1 MKKQNVLNLIKYHVE
16 RNENSF
22 RNEAVAIARDFD
34 SIGDYQL
41 AEYIMG
47 LISESSRY
55 APQGSD
61 FESEFLRQVETRGLE
76 ALNLPLEI
84 SEDIKGI
91 INAVN
96 HNVGINKFLFEG
108 LPGSGKTEAAK
119 NVARLLDRALF
130 VVDFE
135 NLIDS
140 KLGQTNKNITSVFKE
155 INMIPN
161 ADKIVILFDEIDVIA
176 LDRINSNDVRE
187 MGRVTS
193 TILREL
199 DRLTDLNKEIVII
212 ATTNLYS
219 NFDKALIRRFDA
231 VINFNRYS
239 DDDLVEVAEY
249 YFSSF
254 IKNFKG
260 TSKDIRLVRK
270 ILRAAKKL
278 PYPGELKNI
287 IKTSLAFSE
296 IGSEYDYLRRLYN
309 NLIGNLEQ
317 KELSELYE
325 EGFTMREIEK
335 LKGESK
341 STVARKLNNNV
352 LELRGKRFVQ
362 APRGGYGGAVS
373 MNSKKEVTT
382 EHLIGL
388 KDQLT
393 HIKE

>member
-22 RNEAVAIARDFD
+22 RNEAVAIARYFD

-47 LISESSRY
+47 LISESNLY
-55 APQGSD
+55 TPQGSD
-61 FESEFLRQVETRGLE
+61 FESEFLKQIETRGLE

-119 NVARLLDRALF
+119 NVARLLNRSLF

-140 KLGQTNKNITSVFKE
+140 KLGQTNKNITNVFKE

-161 ADKIVILFDEIDVIA
+161 ANKIVVLFDEIDVIA

-219 NFDKALIRRFDA
+219 NFDKALVRRFDA

-239 DDDLVEVAEY
+239 EEDLIEVAEY

-260 TSKDIRLVRK
+260 TSKDVRLFRK
-270 ILRAAKKL
+270 ILKTAKKL

-287 IKTSLAFSE
+287 IKTSLAFSD
-296 IGSEYDYLRRLYN
+296 IGSEYDYLKRLYN

-317 KELSELYE
+317 KDLSKLYE
-325 EGFTMREIEK
+325 EGFTIREIEK

-341 STVARKLNNNV
+341 SAVARKLNK
-352 LELRGKRFVQ
+352 E
-362 APRGGYGGAVS
+362 GAD
-373 MNSKKEVTT
+373 NE
-382 EHLIGL
+382 
-388 KDQLT
+388 
-393 HIKE
+393 

>member
-22 RNEAVAIARDFD
+22 RNEAVAIARYFD

-47 LISESSRY
+47 LISESNLY
-55 APQGSD
+55 TPQGSD
-61 FESEFLRQVETRGLE
+61 FESEFLKQIETRGLE

-119 NVARLLDRALF
+119 NVARLLNRSLF

-140 KLGQTNKNITSVFKE
+140 KLGQTTKNITNVFKE

-161 ADKIVILFDEIDVIA
+161 ANKIVVLFDEIDVIA

-219 NFDKALIRRFDA
+219 NFDKALVRRFDA

-239 DDDLVEVAEY
+239 EEDLIEVAEY

-260 TSKDIRLVRK
+260 TSKDVRLFRK
-270 ILRAAKKL
+270 ILKTAKKL

-287 IKTSLAFSE
+287 IKTSLAFSD

-317 KELSELYE
+317 KDLSKLYE
-325 EGFTMREIEK
+325 EGFTIREIEK

-341 STVARKLNNNV
+341 STVARKLNK
-352 LELRGKRFVQ
+352 E
-362 APRGGYGGAVS
+362 GAD
-373 MNSKKEVTT
+373 NE
-382 EHLIGL
+382 
-388 KDQLT
+388 
-393 HIKE
+393 

>member
-16 RNENSF
+16 RNENAF
-22 RNEAVAIARDFD
+22 RSEAINIARYFD
-34 SIGDYQL
+34 SIGDDQL
-41 AEYIMG
+41 AEYIMS
-47 LISESSRY
+47 LISESNLY
-55 APQGSD
+55 TPQSSD
-61 FESEFLRQVETRGLE
+61 FESEFLKQLDIRGM
-76 ALNLPLEI
+76 APLNLPMEI
-84 SEDIKGI
+84 SDDIKGI

-96 HNVGINKFLFEG
+96 HNIGINKFMFEG

-119 NVARLLDRALF
+119 HVARLLDRALF
-130 VVDFE
+130 YVDFD

-140 KLGQTNKNITSVFKE
+140 KLGQTNKNITSVFNE
-155 INMIPN
+155 INNIPN
-161 ADKIVILFDEIDVIA
+161 SNKVVILFDEIDVIA

-219 NFDKALIRRFDA
+219 NFDKALTRRFDA
-231 VINFNRYS
+231 IINFNRYS
-239 DDDLVEVAEY
+239 KEDLIEVAEY

-260 TSKDIRLVRK
+260 ISKDTRLFKK
-270 ILRAAKKL
+270 ILKATDNL

-287 IKTSLAFSE
+287 IKTSLAFSDVNYE
-296 IGSEYDYLRRLYN
+296 HDYLRRLYN

-317 KELSELYE
+317 TDINQLYID
-325 EGFTMREIEK
+325 GFTVREIEK

-341 STVARKLNNNV
+341 SNVSRKLN
-352 LELRGKRFVQ
+352 
-362 APRGGYGGAVS
+362 
-373 MNSKKEVTT
+373 KE
-382 EHLIGL
+382 E
-388 KDQLT
+388 DQD
-393 HIKE
+393 E

>member
-22 RNEAVAIARDFD
+22 RNEAVAIARYFD

-47 LISESSRY
+47 LISESNLY
-55 APQGSD
+55 APQSSD
-61 FESEFLRQVETRGLE
+61 FESEFLKQIETRRVE

-119 NVARLLDRALF
+119 NVARLLNRSLF

-140 KLGQTNKNITSVFKE
+140 KLGQTNKNITNVFKE

-161 ADKIVILFDEIDVIA
+161 ANKIVVLFDEIDVIA

-219 NFDKALIRRFDA
+219 NFDKALVRRFDA

-239 DDDLVEVAEY
+239 EEDLIEVAEY

-260 TSKDIRLVRK
+260 TSKDVRLFRK
-270 ILRAAKKL
+270 ILKTAKKL

-287 IKTSLAFSE
+287 IKTSLAFSD
-296 IGSEYDYLRRLYN
+296 IGSEYDYLKRLYN

-317 KELSELYE
+317 KDLSKLYE
-325 EGFTMREIEK
+325 EGFTIREIEK

-341 STVARKLNNNV
+341 STVARKLNK
-352 LELRGKRFVQ
+352 E
-362 APRGGYGGAVS
+362 GAD
-373 MNSKKEVTT
+373 NE
-382 EHLIGL
+382 
-388 KDQLT
+388 
-393 HIKE
+393 

>member
-22 RNEAVAIARDFD
+22 RNEAVAIARYFD

-47 LISESSRY
+47 LISESNLY
-55 APQGSD
+55 APQSSD
-61 FESEFLRQVETRGLE
+61 FESKFLKQIETRGVE

-119 NVARLLDRALF
+119 NVARLLNRSLF
-130 VVDFE
+130 VVNFE

-140 KLGQTNKNITSVFKE
+140 KLGQTNKNITNVFKE

-161 ADKIVILFDEIDVIA
+161 ANKIVVLFDEIDVIA

-219 NFDKALIRRFDA
+219 NFDKALVRRFDA

-239 DDDLVEVAEY
+239 EEDLIEVAEY

-260 TSKDIRLVRK
+260 TSKDIRLFRK
-270 ILRAAKKL
+270 ILKTAKKL

-287 IKTSLAFSE
+287 IKTSLAFSD
-296 IGSEYDYLRRLYN
+296 IGSEYDYLKRLYN

-317 KELSELYE
+317 KDLSKLYE
-325 EGFTMREIEK
+325 EGFTIREIEK

-341 STVARKLNNNV
+341 STVARKLNK
-352 LELRGKRFVQ
+352 E
-362 APRGGYGGAVS
+362 GAD
-373 MNSKKEVTT
+373 NE
-382 EHLIGL
+382 
-388 KDQLT
+388 
-393 HIKE
+393 

>member
-22 RNEAVAIARDFD
+22 RNEAVAIARYFD

-47 LISESSRY
+47 LISESNLY
-55 APQGSD
+55 APQSSD
-61 FESEFLRQVETRGLE
+61 FESEFLKQIETRGVE

-119 NVARLLDRALF
+119 NVARLLNRSLF

-140 KLGQTNKNITSVFKE
+140 KLGQTNKNITNVFKE

-161 ADKIVILFDEIDVIA
+161 ANKIVVLFDEIDVIA

-219 NFDKALIRRFDA
+219 NFDKALVRRFDA

-239 DDDLVEVAEY
+239 EEDLIEVAEY

-260 TSKDIRLVRK
+260 TSKDIRLFRK
-270 ILRAAKKL
+270 ILKTAKKL

-287 IKTSLAFSE
+287 IKTSLAFSD
-296 IGSEYDYLRRLYN
+296 IGSEYDYLKRLYN
-309 NLIGNLEQ
+309 NPIGNLEQ
-317 KELSELYE
+317 KDLSKLYE
-325 EGFTMREIEK
+325 EGFTIREIEK

-341 STVARKLNNNV
+341 STVARKLNK
-352 LELRGKRFVQ
+352 E
-362 APRGGYGGAVS
+362 GAD
-373 MNSKKEVTT
+373 NE
-382 EHLIGL
+382 
-388 KDQLT
+388 
-393 HIKE
+393 

>member
-22 RNEAVAIARDFD
+22 RNEAIAIARYFD
-34 SIGDYQL
+34 SIGDCQL

-47 LISESSRY
+47 LISESNLYS
-55 APQGSD
+55 PQSSD
-61 FESEFLRQVETRGLE
+61 FESEFLKQVETRTLE

-84 SEDIKGI
+84 TEDIKGI

-119 NVARLLDRALF
+119 NIARLLNRSLF
-130 VVDFE
+130 RVDFE

-140 KLGQTNKNITSVFKE
+140 KLGQTNKNIIEVFKE
-155 INMIPN
+155 INMLPN
-161 ADKIVILFDEIDVIA
+161 TNKIVILFDEIDIIA
-176 LDRINSNDVRE
+176 LDRVNSNDVRE

-199 DRLTDLNKEIVII
+199 DRLTDLNKEIVLI

-219 NFDKALIRRFDA
+219 NFDKALVRRFDA

-239 DDDLVEVAEY
+239 DEDLIEVAEY

-260 TSKDIRLVRK
+260 TSKDTRLFKK
-270 ILRAAKKL
+270 ILKTTKKL

-287 IKTSLAFSE
+287 IKTSLAFSDV
-296 IGSEYDYLRRLYN
+296 GSEYDYLKRLYN
-309 NLIGNLEQ
+309 YLIGNLEQ
-317 KELSELYE
+317 KDINQLHE
-325 EGFTMREIEK
+325 EGFTVREIEK

-341 STVARKLNNNV
+341 STVSRKLKG
-352 LELRGKRFVQ
+352 RK
-362 APRGGYGGAVS
+362 
-373 MNSKKEVTT
+373 
-382 EHLIGL
+382 
-388 KDQLT
+388 
-393 HIKE
+393 